1 MCGRYAAS
9 ASADL
14 LIEEFEIE
22 EVDPSGVEATQPN
35 FNVAPTD
42 IVPAV
47 AERPSN
53 EGVTRRLVGLRWGLV
68 PSWSKSATGGARMI
82 NARRETV
89 AEKPA
94 FRKAFATRRCLLP
107 ATGYYEWRALPEG
120 GKQPYFIRPSDGG
133 LLVMGGIFEF
143 WRSADGWLS
152 TASII
157 TTQATDAMGWVH
169 DRMPII
175 IARENRDA
183 WLDPSLTNPESAT
196 GLWHVAQPTE
206 LEVYPVGKAVGNV
219 ANNGA
224 QLIAPLKQE

>member
-22 EVDPSGVEATQPN
+22 EVDPSAIEATEPS

-42 IVPAV
+42 TVPAV
-47 AERPSN
+47 VERLTDS
-53 EGVTRRLVGLRWGLV
+53 GATRTLVGLRWGLV
-68 PSWSKSATGGARMI
+68 PSWSKSASGGARMI
-82 NARRETV
+82 NARSETV

-94 FRKAFATRRCLLP
+94 YRKAFSARRCLLP
-107 ATGYYEWRALPEG
+107 ATGYFEWRTLPEG

-133 LLVMGGIFEF
+133 LLVMGGIYEF
-143 WRSADGWLS
+143 WRSEVGWLS

-157 TTQATDAMGWVH
+157 TTQATDALGWVH

-175 IARENRDA
+175 IGRDNQDA
-183 WLDPSLTNPESAT
+183 WLDPSLTDKETAR
-196 GLWHVAQPTE
+196 GLWHVPLPAE

-219 ANNGA
+219 ANNSP
-224 QLIAPLKQE
+224 QLIHPINLE